1 MDIKIPVTRS
11 SMPDFEV
18 FHNPCPRTQNKA
30 HAGIY
35 SMGVELYSFGDI
47 KKVEVSKSRNK
58 SNAFYLICPLSLI
71 NHRHI

>member
-1 MDIKIPVTRS
+1 
-11 SMPDFEV
+11 MPDFEV

-47 KKVEVSKSRNK
+47 KKSGSFKIPK
-58 SNAFYLICPLSLI
+58 
-71 NHRHI
+71 